1 LWKGFAVTERLDNP
15 EENDFEG
22 FWEDEIDEVDQQIE
36 CPDCKGQ
43 GGFVVTEDHR
53 TDYEVCLRCG
63 GEGVVF
69 E

>member
-1 LWKGFAVTERLDNP
+1 MIERFDEP
-15 EENDFEG
+15 EQFEDA
-22 FWEDEIDEVDQQIE
+22 WDDEIDEVERNIE
-36 CPDCKGQ
+36 CPECKGQ

-63 GEGVVF
+63 GEGVVN